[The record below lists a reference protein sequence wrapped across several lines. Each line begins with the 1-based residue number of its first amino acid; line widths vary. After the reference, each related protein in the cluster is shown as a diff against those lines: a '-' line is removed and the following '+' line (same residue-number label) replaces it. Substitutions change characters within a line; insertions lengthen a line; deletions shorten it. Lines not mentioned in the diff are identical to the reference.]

1 MKIQKTK
8 YQLEVVNRVRSLRTE
23 RNISQIKIA
32 SILDVS
38 SGYIGNV
45 ESPKFQHKYTLKQL
59 LALSSFFNVSLD
71 YLLTGEFETLATDEI
86 INLLVTYDG

>member
-1 MKIQKTK
+1 MNIQKTK

-32 SILDVS
+32 NTLDVS
-38 SGYIGNV
+38 TGYIGNV

-59 LALSSFFNVSLD
+59 WALSTFFNVSLD
-71 YLLTGEFETLATDEI
+71 YLLTGENEKLSTDKI
-86 INLLVTYDG
+86 VSLLVSYDG